1 MRGAMWWAWEVGLM
15 ALWSNIQVG
24 VAQLSHGLHKPFKNC
39 MQRIGRLQH
48 ESLPERDSATSSTGT
63 KWALVRNGSP
73 SLPTQQ
79 RLFIQCQL
87 RWVSGEQSFSSSPE
101 GILKALKQ
109 SPKLRNGEPG
119 KGEPTCAHW
128 SDLPNLKPGPTP
140 RGQNCSHWVSW
151 KTWGPRVTK
160 Q

>member
-1 MRGAMWWAWEVGLM
+1 M

-63 KWALVRNGSP
+63 KWALVRNGCRPPPASK
-73 SLPTQQ
+73 

-87 RWVSGEQSFSSSPE
+87 RWVSGEQSFSSCARRHSKGPE
-101 GILKALKQ
+101 T
-109 SPKLRNGEPG
+109 EPQAQ
-119 KGEPTCAHW
+119 E
-128 SDLPNLKPGPTP
+128 
-140 RGQNCSHWVSW
+140 
-151 KTWGPRVTK
+151 WGAR
-160 Q
+160 

>member
-1 MRGAMWWAWEVGLM
+1 M

-48 ESLPERDSATSSTGT
+48 ESLPERESATSSTGT
-63 KWALVRNGSP
+63 KWALARNRSP

-87 RWVSGEQSFSSSPE
+87 RWVSGERHFSSSPK
-101 GILKALKQ
+101 GLLKALQQ

-119 KGEPTCAHW
+119 KGEPACDHW
-128 SDLPNLKPGPTP
+128 SDLPNLKSGPTR
-140 RGQNCSHWVSW
+140 RGQNCSHRVSW
-151 KTWGPRVTK
+151 KTWGPWVKALSLSSRDGPRHPS
-160 Q
+160 